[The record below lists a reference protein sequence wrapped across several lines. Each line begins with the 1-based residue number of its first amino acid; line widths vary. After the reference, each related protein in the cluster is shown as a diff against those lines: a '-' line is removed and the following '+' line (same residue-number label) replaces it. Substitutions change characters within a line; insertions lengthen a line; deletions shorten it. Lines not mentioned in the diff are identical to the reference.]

1 VVGDAMLAALGVDWS
16 PLESWEGSSRAAGSS
31 GASPHLARQRP
42 QASNERAVRAAEL
55 HSWAGASVA
64 VVEVAANGEVVTG
77 EESVTA
83 ASVCAALAWPQA
95 ARQGST
101 TLPVVAAVQ
110 GLHRPCV

>member
-1 VVGDAMLAALGVDWS
+1 
-16 PLESWEGSSRAAGSS
+16 
-31 GASPHLARQRP
+31 
-42 QASNERAVRAAEL
+42 VRAAEL

-110 GLHRPCV
+110 GLHRPGDVFDRSAVACETGERGFLCFA